1 MLSDEAAKV
10 EYNGLL
16 LGRLGAQP
24 TMVATLILAHDLA
37 GEQQMLRVEP
47 RVELALEERE
57 ESERRVRVPL
67 SLDALDLVS

>member
-1 MLSDEAAKV
+1 MLPLTLPDMLARESEPRV
-10 EYNGLL
+10 E
-16 LGRLGAQP
+16 
-24 TMVATLILAHDLA
+24 
-37 GEQQMLRVEP
+37 LRVEP